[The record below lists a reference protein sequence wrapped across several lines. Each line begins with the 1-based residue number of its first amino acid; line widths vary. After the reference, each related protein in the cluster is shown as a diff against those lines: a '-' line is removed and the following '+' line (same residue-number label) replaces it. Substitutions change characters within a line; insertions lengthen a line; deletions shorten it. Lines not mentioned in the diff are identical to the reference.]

1 MTTWQTKNQS
11 ASSEMW
17 FGVWTFQELNLSN
30 LRTIYRK
37 IKSSPHKSVQSPDLF
52 SPCEGRLPRHPGFV
66 EWSPERQAG
75 VYSKLPG
82 WLMAGVTTLHLQLDL
97 AYRSLPLF
105 WDSVAQAVRQ
115 FNCHSK
121 FQKSLQQFQFTWP
134 ILPLIDSA
142 PFSRDCSMLIIHKVQ
157 NAIK

>member
-121 FQKSLQQFQFTWP
+121 VQKSLQQFQFTWP

-142 PFSRDCSMLIIHKVQ
+142 WDVRYQPEFQ
-157 NAIK
+157 TF

>member
-1 MTTWQTKNQS
+1 
-11 ASSEMW
+11 MW

-97 AYRSLPLF
+97 AYSSLALF
-105 WDSVAQAVRQ
+105 GDSVAQAVRQ

-121 FQKSLQQFQFTWP
+121 FQKILQQFQFTWP